1 MAIVQVKDLIEAG
14 VHFGH
19 RASRWNPKMR
29 PYIYGKRNLIHIID
43 LRETVRGLLRGYRY
57 IAQVVSQGHLVLFV
71 GTKRQAKESIDMIA
85 PPGEPE
91 PLPER
96 AAGFWVEL
104 RDGRGR
110 RLYQRVIQQPVRFE
124 VEVFPEKLDDPIE
137 WRPLA
142 SPEGTFALVVPDLP
156 DARTV
161 VLFSSPFEP
170 GRSGEPAEDVRRA
183 SPSISPTR

>member
-1 MAIVQVKDLIEAG
+1 MAFRTESMKPFRGA
-14 VHFGH
+14 
-19 RASRWNPKMR
+19 
-29 PYIYGKRNLIHIID
+29 
-43 LRETVRGLLRGYRY
+43 VR
-57 IAQVVSQGHLVLFV
+57 LVFAYERDRVRLV
-71 GTKRQAKESIDMIA
+71 ERQSIDMIA

-124 VEVFPEKLDDPIE
+124 VEVFPEKLDDRIE

-142 SPEGTFALVVPDLP
+142 SPQGTFAP
-156 DARTV
+156 
-161 VLFSSPFEP
+161 
-170 GRSGEPAEDVRRA
+170 
-183 SPSISPTR
+183 